1 MTKRINGRIMS
12 INERLFVFGL
22 VALAVAALV
31 AFLPGFAVRQPELI
45 PVSHAAEGSVEKPKD
60 SADELPPL
68 VVDKT
73 APLLLEEP
81 SDKKDKKFL
90 RINQS
95 CFVCHDNYKDEYLML
110 VHAKEEIGCVDCHGE
125 SVAHRNDEDNITPP
139 DLMYPLDEID
149 DACQECHDTHD
160 APADMIIARWQARC
174 PEKKDVEKI
183 ACTDCHG
190 RHRLK
195 ARTVRW
201 DKSTGELLVERP
213 KSKVTGDDG

>member
-1 MTKRINGRIMS
+1 MNT
-12 INERLFVFGL
+12 RLSVFGL
-22 VALAVAALV
+22 AALAVVALVVFGPGPAIRQAALV
-31 AFLPGFAVRQPELI
+31 PA
-45 PVSHAAEGSVEKPKD
+45 SHAAEPSAEKPKD
-60 SADELPPL
+60 AADELPPL
-68 VVDKT
+68 VIDKS

-81 SDKKDKKFL
+81 SDEKEKKFL

-95 CFVCHDNYKDEYLML
+95 CFVCHDNYKDEPLML

-139 DLMYPLDEID
+139 DLMYPLAEID

-160 APADMIIARWQARC
+160 APAEKIIARWQTRC
-174 PEKKDVEKI
+174 PEKKDVKKI

-201 DKSTGELLVERP
+201 DKSTGKLLVDGP
-213 KSKVTGDDG
+213 KSKPGDDDS

>member
-1 MTKRINGRIMS
+1 MNT
-12 INERLFVFGL
+12 RLSVFGL
-22 VALAVAALV
+22 VVLATVALAAL
-31 AFLPGFAVRQPELI
+31 LPGVALRQAAW
-45 PVSHAAEGSVEKPKD
+45 VSTSYATEPQD

-68 VVDKT
+68 VIDKSS
-73 APLLLEEP
+73 PLLLEEP
-81 SDKKDKKFL
+81 SGKEDKKFL

-95 CFVCHDNYKDEYLML
+95 CFVCHDNYKDEPLML
-110 VHAKEEIGCVDCHGE
+110 VHAKEEIGCADCHGE

-160 APADMIIARWQARC
+160 APAEKIIARWQARC
-174 PEKKDVEKI
+174 PERTDVEKI

-190 RHRLK
+190 RHRLE

-201 DKSTGELLVERP
+201 DKSTGKLIITTP
-213 KSKVTGDDG
+213 KNSKETTDQ